1 MRKYLS
7 HLSQAIQFIALSKM
21 TNVPMFA
28 AKMTKDSHAY
38 DLQIP
43 LESLLFHMLTF
54 SYEKKITN
62 K

>member
-1 MRKYLS
+1 
-7 HLSQAIQFIALSKM
+7 M